1 MGLLGKVFGK
11 KDKVGAGDLSARIIS
26 MRQNG
31 ASDQDIANQFQSEG
45 VPPDA
50 FEAAMAQANQQMGA
64 GGPGP
69 MPPPPPPGG
78 GAPMPPPPDME
89 GGPMPPPPMM
99 EGGPAPVGDVT
110 ELETESEDIEVLVEK
125 LVSDKTKG
133 MEMRHKD
140 MEASIGK
147 IHADIHELK
156 NLTVELK
163 EKYAG
168 LQEESLGKVEEYAK
182 ELENVGAQI
191 KAMQRILKDIIPTLS
206 DNIIQLQTLVGDIK
220 GSGATVTR
228 SVSKT
233 RK

>member
-11 KDKVGAGDLSARIIS
+11 KKVGAGDLPARIIS

-31 ASDQDIANQFQSEG
+31 MSDQDIANQFQAEG
-45 VPPDA
+45 IPPEA
-50 FEAAMAQANQQMGA
+50 FEAAMAQANEQM

-69 MPPPPPPGG
+69 MGPPPPPMEG
-78 GAPMPPPPDME
+78 GAPMPPPPME
-89 GGPMPPPPMM
+89 SGPGPMGPPPPP
-99 EGGPAPVGDVT
+99 EGIT
-110 ELETESEDIEVLVEK
+110 EIETESEDIEALVEK
-125 LVSDKTKG
+125 LVSEKTKG
-133 MEMRHKD
+133 IEMRSKD

-147 IHADIHELK
+147 IHADINELK
-156 NLTVELK
+156 NLTTELR

-206 DNIIQLQTLVGDIK
+206 DNILQLQKLVDDIK
-220 GSGATVTR
+220 V
-228 SVSKT
+228 K